1 MEKYEER
8 QEAQRLADL
17 EEAQQMLGEQLEQD
31 TLTAED
37 ITDLRLVDS
46 EYMSGTRTKI
56 YDFACKVKGEEN
68 RLQYTLEYHDDGE
81 GFTIHTE
88 KDDIWDRMSTQELER
103 LDVKLGQEVLY
114 YHYHNKTV
122 NADTLDKLR
131 EIKEEIMEEESSYFT
146 AISKRVW
153 TDYDK
158 KEKELSGEVEVSEE
172 KESLEEINGIA
183 ELIPATNF
191 HITDDELGQGTSKEK
206 FRANIMAIQLLKKCE
221 DENRNATPEEQ
232 EILSRYVGWGGL
244 ADAFDETKA
253 AWETEYLELKTV
265 LTPEEYAAAR
275 ASTLNAHYTQPIVIE
290 SIIIY
295 IY

>member
-31 TLTAED
+31 TFTAED

-88 KDDIWDRMSTQELER
+88 KDDIWERMSTQELER

-131 EIKEEIMEEESSYFT
+131 EIKEEIMEEESSYLLLFLNVCGQ
-146 AISKRVW
+146 IMIKKKKNCREKLRYRKKKNHWKR
-153 TDYDK
+153 
-158 KEKELSGEVEVSEE
+158 L
-172 KESLEEINGIA
+172 
-183 ELIPATNF
+183 
-191 HITDDELGQGTSKEK
+191 
-206 FRANIMAIQLLKKCE
+206 
-221 DENRNATPEEQ
+221 
-232 EILSRYVGWGGL
+232 
-244 ADAFDETKA
+244 
-253 AWETEYLELKTV
+253 TE
-265 LTPEEYAAAR
+265 
-275 ASTLNAHYTQPIVIE
+275 
-290 SIIIY
+290 
-295 IY
+295 

>member
-31 TLTAED
+31 TFTAED

-56 YDFACKVKGEEN
+56 YDLLAKVKGEEN

-88 KDDIWDRMSTQELER
+88 KDDIWERMSTQELER

-158 KEKELSGEVEVSEE
+158 KEKECRE
-172 KESLEEINGIA
+172 KL
-183 ELIPATNF
+183 
-191 HITDDELGQGTSKEK
+191 
-206 FRANIMAIQLLKKCE
+206 RYRKKK
-221 DENRNATPEEQ
+221 NHWKR
-232 EILSRYVGWGGL
+232 L
-244 ADAFDETKA
+244 
-253 AWETEYLELKTV
+253 TE
-265 LTPEEYAAAR
+265 
-275 ASTLNAHYTQPIVIE
+275 
-290 SIIIY
+290 
-295 IY
+295 